1 MEDESIINVEI
12 HYQNKRFDFSQDNC
26 INLSEIIEIIRNEIN
41 FQDKKDLQI
50 YHIDDNQK
58 VIKQILNDE
67 DLQSCKKEISENKYL
82 IKLKVNI
89 EPESQKNIYNILSKS
104 NYSILQSK
112 IENNDKNCCAPFPI
126 KQSVFAEKNEE
137 YLKEMNNK
145 ENYIDNKVFEEK
157 LKLLESNHL
166 KEMQSLNE
174 KIKEMDKNINVL
186 KIIIFQFSKSIK
198 NFNKKIEENIE
209 NKIKNNLDNYKNNMN
224 SKINEIKNEL
234 NEQATK
240 YINEQINKLLPK
252 AKNLNDNKVC
262 NINQIKI
269 IKNIDNNMIDQNKKI
284 KDNLPNKKNIIAVG
298 EKKNENLEENQKNV
312 KEENLKN
319 DKINYRLKRTNIAL
333 RRYKNNNTINEEQ
346 IDRKIEDKKEI
357 NNNDSLKEEKSG
369 FQDNSKNIIND
380 NQSNKRN
387 YYRYRFR
394 RLNNQNSNF
403 NGSIKKIEDD
413 NSNFLTFTSQNIQIS
428 KKRQNKN
435 YSIMNKIFF
444 LDFQQKNTR
453 FEKIKDFELEQI
465 KKELKKDLNEGIF
478 TLKEY
483 CQCFIEEN
491 VLPIFK
497 KSKLNNDQFETLKYN
512 IEKILECCGLP
523 KNNYSDDIFQQKIK
537 KHIVDRNKSIEVMR
551 QFRREFGIPEKE
563 FSDEGIIKRL
573 EENGLDKNKTFQ
585 KMFG

>member
-157 LKLLESNHL
+157 LQLLESNHL

-209 NKIKNNLDNYKNNMN
+209 NKIKNNLDNYENNMN

-252 AKNLNDNKVC
+252 AKNLNENKVC

-319 DKINYRLKRTNIAL
+319 DKINEIEVENKSNNNSNNIKKESPKRCQKELENVNENNIKINYSEKNYGLKRTNIAL

-394 RLNNQNSNF
+394 RLNYQNSNF

-428 KKRQNKN
+428 KKRQNKD
-435 YSIMNKIFF
+435 YSFVNKIFF
-444 LDFQQKNTR
+444 LDFQKKNTR
-453 FEKIKDFELEQI
+453 FVKIKYF
-465 KKELKKDLNEGIF
+465 F
-478 TLKEY
+478 
-483 CQCFIEEN
+483 
-491 VLPIFK
+491 
-497 KSKLNNDQFETLKYN
+497 
-512 IEKILECCGLP
+512 
-523 KNNYSDDIFQQKIK
+523 
-537 KHIVDRNKSIEVMR
+537 
-551 QFRREFGIPEKE
+551 
-563 FSDEGIIKRL
+563 
-573 EENGLDKNKTFQ
+573 
-585 KMFG
+585 